1 MTCPKCNHENDADAR
16 FCENCGAQLL
26 PANDKKKTKPFVK
39 VLLALALPIV
49 WIVPFVPA
57 YISATGTDLGRTASC
72 FITVLVIAIAIYLC
86 LAIIKKITAQKQAKG
101 KLWFIS
107 AAIFLFTGIYVL
119 RMPQCRYDAY
129 WGIPGSDLRV
139 VYNDSKAG
147 LIEGGWWQKEI
158 VPCKFDYV
166 LSPFSDA
173 IIGKLNGKYHL
184 YNRQGRTIPGTFT
197 NMSVYHNSDFFF
209 HEGLGCV
216 QFNQGW
222 GFIDRTGKVVIPAQ
236 YDDAWPFTD
245 KGRAAVY
252 IRQKGWGLIDTN
264 GKSVVPCQYRTLT
277 DDLRR
282 QWGYRFTPSK
292 IKD

>member
-1 MTCPKCNHENDADAR
+1 MICPKCNHENDADAR

-39 VLLALALPIV
+39 VLLALALAVV
-49 WIVPFVPA
+49 WIVPF
-57 YISATGTDLGRTASC
+57 ATGYLLKGAELGRAASC
-72 FITVLVIAIAIYLC
+72 FITVLVIAITIYLC
-86 LAIIKKITAQKQAKG
+86 LAIVKKLTVQKHAKG
-101 KLWFIS
+101 MLWFIS
-107 AAIFLFTGIYVL
+107 AAIFLFTGIYAL
-119 RMPQCRYDAY
+119 RMPQCRYDVY
-129 WGIPGSDLRV
+129 NLGIHNGLYP
-139 VYNDSKAG
+139 VYNDSKLG
-147 LIEGGWWQKEI
+147 FIEGGWWKKEI
-158 VPCKFDYV
+158 VPCKFDDVRV
-166 LSPFSDA
+166 LRDA
-173 IIGKLNGKYHL
+173 IVVKLDGKYHL
-184 YNRQGRTIPGTFT
+184 RNRQGRTIPGTFT
-197 NMSVYHNSDFFF
+197 KVSYDGAYFF

-236 YDDAWPFTD
+236 YDDAYPFTD

-282 QWGYRFTPSK
+282 QWGYGRKPDK

>member
-1 MTCPKCNHENDADAR
+1 MICPKCNHENDADAR

-39 VLLALALPIV
+39 VLLALVLPIV
-49 WIVPFVPA
+49 WIVPF
-57 YISATGTDLGRTASC
+57 ATAEILFHAMLGRAASC

-86 LAIIKKITAQKQAKG
+86 LAIIKKLTAQKQAKG
-101 KLWFIS
+101 MLWFIS
-107 AAIFLFTGIYVL
+107 AAIFLFADIFAL
-119 RMPQCRYDAY
+119 RMPQCRYEYPGGKAY
-129 WGIPGSDLRV
+129 GLFL
-139 VYNDSKAG
+139 VYNDSKTG
-147 LIEGGWWQKEI
+147 VIEGGWWKKEI
-158 VPCKFDYV
+158 VPCKFDDVRV
-166 LSPFSDA
+166 LHDA
-173 IIGKLNGKYHL
+173 IVVELDRKYHL
-184 YNRQGRTIPGTFT
+184 RNRQGRTIPGTFT
-197 NMSVYHNSDFFF
+197 NISYCGSDLFQ
-209 HEGLGCV
+209 EGLGCV

-236 YDDAWPFTD
+236 YDDAWPFTY
-245 KGRAAVY
+245 KGPAAVY

-277 DDLRR
+277 DDLRW

>member
-39 VLLALALPIV
+39 ELLALVLPIV
-49 WIVPFVPA
+49 WIVPFM
-57 YISATGTDLGRTASC
+57 SALFLMVAELGRAASC

-86 LAIIKKITAQKQAKG
+86 LAIIKKLTAQKHAKG
-101 KLWFIS
+101 MLWFIS
-107 AAIFLFTGIYVL
+107 ASIFLFTDIYAL
-119 RMPQCRYDAY
+119 RMPQCRYEDY
-129 WGIPGSDLRV
+129 GWWRYNRDLLL
-139 VYNDSKAG
+139 VYNNSKAG
-147 LIEGGWWQKEI
+147 VIEAGWWQKEI
-158 VPCKFDYV
+158 VPCKFDDV
-166 LSPFSDA
+166 IPFRDA
-173 IIGKLNGKYHL
+173 IIVKLDGKYHL
-184 YNRQGRTIPGTFT
+184 RNRQGRTIPGTFT
-197 NMSVYHNSDFFF
+197 NVSYYLHSDFFF
-209 HEGLGCV
+209 HEGLGCI

-236 YDDAWPFTD
+236 YDDAYPFTD

-264 GKSVVPCQYRTLT
+264 GKSIVPCQYRTLT

-282 QWGYRFTPSK
+282 QGGYRFTQSK

>member
-49 WIVPFVPA
+49 WMIPF
-57 YISATGTDLGRTASC
+57 ATGNLLLGAKLGRAASC

-86 LAIIKKITAQKQAKG
+86 LAIIKKLTAQKHAKG
-101 KLWFIS
+101 MLWFIS
-107 AAIFLFTGIYVL
+107 AAIFLFTGIYAL
-119 RMPQCRYDAY
+119 RMPQCRYEY
-129 WGIPGSDLRV
+129 YNWMSYNPLLVYI
-139 VYNDSKAG
+139 YNDSKVGA
-147 LIEGGWWQKEI
+147 IEGGWWQKEI
-158 VPCKFDYV
+158 VPCKFDDVRV
-166 LSPFSDA
+166 LRDA
-173 IIGKLNGKYHL
+173 IIVKLDGKYHL
-184 YNRQGRTIPGTFT
+184 RNRQGRTMPGTFT
-197 NMSVYHNSDFFF
+197 NMSFDYLDRFF

-264 GKSVVPCQYRTLT
+264 GKSVVPCQYRELT
-277 DDLRR
+277 DDLRW

>member
-39 VLLALALPIV
+39 VLLALALAVV
-49 WIVPFVPA
+49 WIVPF
-57 YISATGTDLGRTASC
+57 ATGDFFLSEGIELGRAASC

-86 LAIIKKITAQKQAKG
+86 LAIVKKLTAQKHAKG
-101 KLWFIS
+101 MLWFIS
-107 AAIFLFTGIYVL
+107 AAIFLFTGIYAL
-119 RMPQCRYDAY
+119 RMPQCRYEYGRKA
-129 WGIPGSDLRV
+129 GGLFV
-139 VYNDSKAG
+139 VRNDSKKG
-147 LIEGGWWQKEI
+147 VIEGGWWKKEI
-158 VPCKFDYV
+158 VPCKFDDV
-166 LSPFSDA
+166 RVFRDA
-173 IIGKLNGKYHL
+173 IVVKLDGKYHL
-184 YNRQGRTIPGTFT
+184 RNYQGRTIPGTFT
-197 NMSVYHNSDFFF
+197 NMSHYGADFFR
-209 HEGLGCV
+209 EGLGCV

-252 IRQKGWGLIDTN
+252 IRQKGWGLIDIN
-264 GKSVVPCQYRTLT
+264 GKSVVPCQYRILT
-277 DDLRR
+277 TDLTMP
-282 QWGYRFTPSK
+282 WGYNRIAYK

>member
-39 VLLALALPIV
+39 VLLALALAVV
-49 WIVPFVPA
+49 WIVPFMTA
-57 YISATGTDLGRTASC
+57 EILFSARLGRAASC

-86 LAIIKKITAQKQAKG
+86 LAIVKKLTAQKHAKG
-101 KLWFIS
+101 MLWFIS
-107 AAIFLFTGIYVL
+107 ASIFLYTGIYAL
-119 RMPQCRYDAY
+119 RMPHCRYEYYYRWTDN
-129 WGIPGSDLRV
+129 GLHP
-139 VYNDSKAG
+139 VYNNSKPG
-147 LIEGGWWQKEI
+147 LIEGGWWKKEI
-158 VPCKFDYV
+158 VPCKFDNV
-166 LSPFSDA
+166 FSFNDV
-173 IIGKLNGKYHL
+173 IIGKLDGKYHL
-184 YNRQGRTIPGTFT
+184 RNRQGRTIPGTFT
-197 NMSVYHNSDFFF
+197 NMSYYNDGLF

-245 KGRAAVY
+245 KGQAAVY
-252 IRQKGWGLIDTN
+252 IRQKGWGLIDIN

-282 QWGYRFTPSK
+282 QGGYDREPDK
-292 IKD
+292 IKN

>member
-16 FCENCGAQLL
+16 FCENCGTQLL

-39 VLLALALPIV
+39 VLLALALPII
-49 WIVPFVPA
+49 WIVPF
-57 YISATGTDLGRTASC
+57 ATGYLLLEAELGRAASC

-86 LAIIKKITAQKQAKG
+86 LAIIKKLTAKKHAKG
-101 KLWFIS
+101 MLWFIS
-107 AAIFLFTGIYVL
+107 AAIFLFTGIYAL
-119 RMPQCRYDAY
+119 RMPQCRYEFYAWTYYD
-129 WGIPGSDLRV
+129 GLRL

-147 LIEGGWWQKEI
+147 LIEFSWWQKEI
-158 VPCKFDYV
+158 VPCKFDDV
-166 LSPFSDA
+166 HMFRDA
-173 IIGKLNGKYHL
+173 IVVKLDGKYHL
-184 YNRQGRTIPGTFT
+184 RNRQGRTIPGTFT
-197 NMSVYHNSDFFF
+197 NVGYHQNSNFFF

-252 IRQKGWGLIDTN
+252 IRQKGWGLIDIN

-277 DDLRR
+277 DDLRW
-282 QWGYRFTPSK
+282 QGGYDREPDK